1 MFLLR
6 KKIASKSSQTVGLTM
21 QLVGSLVNNC
31 GLRFHTAMNDEK
43 FIRAIGDAI
52 RYFSSRPGLESKEVT
67 DNSLDLVQSWG
78 EAFLPKRKQFYHIVD
93 LYFTLR
99 KEGLPF
105 KTQQFDP
112 SRVPIFTDNNG
123 TPKTGDETDAI
134 LAAALQSSLEMELR
148 QEDAEKRRQNS
159 RDIGGTGV
167 YSDNSQ
173 QYREEQVGN
182 YIVRILLI
190 YSNITLNCFK
200 LLKYYTHMDNSKL

>member
-123 TPKTGDETDAI
+123 TPKTRDETDAI

-167 YSDNSQ
+167 YSDNSH

-182 YIVRILLI
+182 CI
-190 YSNITLNCFK
+190 
-200 LLKYYTHMDNSKL
+200 